1 MYVSVFQ
8 VPIVSIHPSIHV
20 SIHVDIYR
28 SIYLTVELFTHW
40 WISPRKVMYDLIG
53 ISIYQ
58 SIYHLCVHSYI
69 YPCNCLAAWVCMNL
83 PIHSS
88 SCPPSCLPIGV
99 SVCLSLNQAMY
110 QLIHQCI
117 KLSMH
122 RYGYMCK
129 FVHLYIRI
137 YVYIC
142 LSILSCIYLSIC
154 FVYLI
159 FCVSMYI

>member
-1 MYVSVFQ
+1 MMYVSVFQ
-8 VPIVSIHPSIHV
+8 VPIVSIHPAIHV
-20 SIHVDIYR
+20 SIHVYINR

-40 WISPRKVMYDLIG
+40 WISQRKVMYDLIG
-53 ISIYQ
+53 ISISQ
-58 SIYHLCVHSYI
+58 SI
-69 YPCNCLAAWVCMNL
+69 CLAAWVCMNL

-88 SCPPSCLPIGV
+88 SCPPSCLSIGV